1 MIRRT
6 TTNNKL
12 ILNIDMRGLL
22 RCDIVHTTAPPS
34 PKWSHKCTRRSN
46 TQMTFNSKWEMTL
59 KISGKSSFYENKD
72 SQENRSKILM
82 NISPHILT
90 FCGFNRSSAAHK
102 LWYSIFFQSAASGFM
117 QIAHTKCST
126 IFISFIISYV
136 TIKARYMNIEF
147 IHSTN
152 RLFSDTS
159 STTTQMIA
167 GTFITKRD
175 NWAMLNV
182 STTSYNSI
190 KANTTHSGLWSIPQV
205 NESVVEQTKT
215 NHRFIFH
222 FIVWYDLLV

>member
-22 RCDIVHTTAPPS
+22 RCDIVHPTAPPS
-34 PKWSHKCTRRSN
+34 PKWSHKCTRRRN

-102 LWYSIFFQSAASGFM
+102 LWYSIFFFNRLRAVSCKLHIQNAAQFSSHSSFHM
-117 QIAHTKCST
+117 LRLKPDTWILN
-126 IFISFIISYV
+126 SFIRQIGYFQILRQRRRWWLLEHLSQSEKTEQCFMWV
-136 TIKARYMNIEF
+136 QLRI
-147 IHSTN
+147 
-152 RLFSDTS
+152 
-159 STTTQMIA
+159 TQ
-167 GTFITKRD
+167 
-175 NWAMLNV
+175 
-182 STTSYNSI
+182 
-190 KANTTHSGLWSIPQV
+190 
-205 NESVVEQTKT
+205 
-215 NHRFIFH
+215 
-222 FIVWYDLLV
+222 